1 MKICDSCGNSLETL
15 FNDDDYISCIDCDYN
30 ICNDCVENNHR
41 KFYRN
46 IRRVRCGGCNNIIKN
61 YYGFAKK
68 YYVKEKGSLRV
79 IDKINIY
86 EVVGCDVKNQLL
98 KLMDDDK
105 EYKYCKYGSQVIY
118 SDNPPQCKEHFDNQ
132 YFLCTDDCYN
142 FQNKHDLLEDYDYIQ
157 GVKKINKELSITGNK
172 IQMEYLYEDDFNK
185 AKKDAIKSLDQELE
199 KLINKKKS
207 NNTAEIRKEIE
218 DTIINIDKQKNSIYL
233 YKMFKD
239 FTFDP
244 HEVKKKEKYK
254 VGGFE
259 GDNERMVF

>member
-1 MKICDSCGNSLETL
+1 MKCCDSCGKSLELL
-15 FNDDDYISCIDCDYN
+15 FKEEDYISCIDCDYN
-30 ICNDCVENNHR
+30 ICNDCVEQNHR
-41 KFYRN
+41 IFYRN
-46 IRRVRCGGCNNIIKN
+46 IRRLRCGGCNKIIKN

-68 YYVKEKGSLRV
+68 YYVKEKESLRV

-105 EYKYCKYGSQVIY
+105 AYKYCKYGSQAIY

-132 YFLCTDDCYN
+132 YFSCSDDCYN

-185 AKKDAIKSLDQELE
+185 AKKDVIKSLEQELE
-199 KLINKKKS
+199 KLINKKMI
-207 NNTAEIRKEIE
+207 NNTA
-218 DTIINIDKQKNSIYL
+218 
-233 YKMFKD
+233 
-239 FTFDP
+239 
-244 HEVKKKEKYK
+244 
-254 VGGFE
+254 
-259 GDNERMVF
+259 